1 MWTGSGTP
9 QRNGAVSVAID
20 DESTVL
26 HDIPLGNYCIVPGFI
41 NSHTHLDLSDITS
54 PIAATEHFSDWLK
67 SVVRFRSASSQN
79 SKLAEVDAAKIGW
92 KESQDAGVQFVL
104 DVSHPRI
111 EGHDERYTFRRTVFS
126 ELISTTA
133 RRAKQT
139 WKAAIAESKNHSSL
153 GEFGLSPHAPYT
165 TTGYVVKKA
174 AERCRQKRWPLM
186 MHLAES
192 QDEVEWLQT
201 GCGPLQEFMEQVVG
215 GGLLSTNQRLSM
227 VEYVDALSK
236 APCSF
241 LVHGN
246 YLDEPSLDLLQKVRE
261 RVSIVYCPRTHTHF
275 GHDVY
280 PLRKL
285 LDRGIEVY
293 LGTDSRASNPDLSI
307 LHEARLV
314 RKLYPWI
321 PAEQVFRMISV
332 LPQKHLQKVGFSR
345 DFSWT
350 AIPCD
355 SQNSSEVLEQ
365 ILEDTRPASTI
376 EKIVTSILST

>member
-1 MWTGSGTP
+1 ML
-9 QRNGAVSVAID
+9 Q
-20 DESTVL
+20 
-26 HDIPLGNYCIVPGFI
+26 DISLGDYCIVPGLI
-41 NSHTHLDLSDITS
+41 NSHAHLDLSDIPS

-67 SVVRFRSASSQN
+67 SVVRFRSASSQS
-79 SKLAEVDAAKIGW
+79 SKLAGIEAANSGW

-111 EGHDERYTFRRTVFS
+111 KDQSECDTIQRALFS

-133 RRAKQT
+133 SRAKQT
-139 WKAAIAESKNHSSL
+139 WKGAIIESKNHRSP

-174 AERCRQKRWPLM
+174 AERCRQARWPLM

-201 GCGPLQEFMEQVVG
+201 GSGPLQEFMEQVVG
-215 GGLLSTNQRLSM
+215 DRLLSTSQRLSM
-227 VEYVDALSK
+227 VEYVDALAK

-246 YLDEPSLDLLQKVRE
+246 YLDEPSLDLLQNVRD
-261 RVSIVYCPRTHTHF
+261 RVAIVYCPRTHAHF
-275 GHDVY
+275 GHDAY
-280 PLRKL
+280 PLSAY
-285 LDRGIEVY
+285 LDRGIEVC

-307 LHEARLV
+307 LSEARLV

-321 PAEQVFRMISV
+321 TAEQVFRMISV
-332 LPQKHLQKVGFSR
+332 LPRRHLQKVGFSR
-345 DFSWT
+345 DLSWT
-350 AIPCD
+350 AVPCEGK
-355 SQNSSEVLEQ
+355 NPAEVLEQ

-376 EKIVTSILST
+376 EKIVTAILCP